1 MAGTLPAS
9 VQEIA
14 DVIGRQAT
22 LYLIGQ
28 LPTCYCGSD
37 GSKSNR
43 VILYVPKSL
52 SPTHRLVQILGWPVA
67 HKLVRAFGGEILYP
81 ANCQHIY
88 RGWRDQGIRAML
100 RQGYGTDTVA
110 NLFGV
115 SRRHV
120 QYLKSENPPEAAKA
134 PDSDIPAQFELTG
147 GANG

>member
-1 MAGTLPAS
+1 M
-9 VQEIA
+9 
-14 DVIGRQAT
+14 IGRQAA

-28 LPTCYCGSD
+28 LPTCFCGSE

-52 SPTHRLVQILGWPVA
+52 HPSHRLVQILGWPLA

-81 ANCQHIY
+81 ANCLHIY
-88 RGWRDQGIRAML
+88 RHWRDQGIRSML
-100 RQGYGTDTVA
+100 AQGFGTDTVA

-120 QYLKSENPPEAAKA
+120 QYLKSENPPEAAPETA
-134 PDSDIPAQFELTG
+134 RDISGQFELTG
-147 GANG
+147 GTNG